1 MSAARSI
8 AVALVAAVVVVG
20 SAAGAGLLGVGQQ
33 STPEQSV
40 EASAYSPDERVVIAD
55 EETGQIEVGGDESKV
70 VLIDTVHG
78 NDIGEDKLSAMVSAL
93 SAAGHEVRFTDR
105 DARRGSE
112 FNATLRQADVFVV
125 ISPERPFTQAQLNGV
140 DAFTDAGGR
149 LLLADDPQTPSF
161 SFFGFPGDR
170 GSSAPGMAAL
180 ASQSGISFQDGYVYN
195 TGTYDSNYRSVYATP
210 GGGFASDVEQTTFR
224 NTRAVTVRDGTR
236 LLVTGEGAELST
248 TRDSGQYAV
257 AVRSGNV
264 VAVGST
270 SVFATD
276 GYQNE
281 ANEEF
286 TSALLTFLVTGDKRP
301 SNAPA
306 PSEDGRER
314 TGGERP
320 PRA

>member
-40 EASAYSPDERVVIAD
+40 EASAHSPDERVVTAE

-78 NDIGEDKLSAMVSAL
+78 NDIGEGKLSAMVSAL

-149 LLLADDPQTPSF
+149 LLLADDPEAPSF
-161 SFFGFPGDR
+161 SFFRPPGR
-170 GSSAPGMAAL
+170 GSSTPGMSAL
-180 ASQSGISFQDGYVYN
+180 ASQAGISFNDGYVYN

-210 GGGFASDVEQTTFR
+210 GGGFASDVERTTFR
-224 NTRAVTVRDGTR
+224 NARAVTVRDGTR

-301 SNAPA
+301 SDAPT
-306 PSEDGRER
+306 PPESEER